1 MNIQKEN
8 PAQRNRIL
16 FFAWFNILSNNVY
29 FFCAAA
35 SASAAVFD
43 GVNSGPAVTLT
54 ASALI
59 YPSLVCS
66 HGSLETM

>member
-43 GVNSGPAVTLT
+43 GDCQEVCVNNLSR
-54 ASALI
+54 
-59 YPSLVCS
+59 
-66 HGSLETM
+66 

>member
-35 SASAAVFD
+35 SVFY